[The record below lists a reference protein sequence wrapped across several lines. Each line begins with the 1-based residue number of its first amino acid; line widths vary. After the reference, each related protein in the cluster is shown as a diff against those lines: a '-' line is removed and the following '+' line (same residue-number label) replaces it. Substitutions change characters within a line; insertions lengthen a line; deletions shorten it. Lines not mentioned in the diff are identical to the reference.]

1 MQAPGAPA
9 DPPLVERT
17 TTGTVRGLLRGLAA
31 GEALGAAS
39 PGAGGVLRHG
49 VAAQLACASA
59 EGLLR
64 AGTGTDPVAEVH
76 AAYRRWSQRYRAF
89 AASGPSLLHEDRGP
103 SGATSRALA
112 TGAAG
117 TLRDPLTTS
126 AGWHA
131 VVRALPVA
139 ALGLTEDGA
148 DSAVALTAARTA
160 VLTHGHVTAAPA
172 GIAALV
178 AAAALR
184 GTPLTGAVGHA
195 LAAAVLAGL
204 DARAV
209 WAADAAVRAAHRT
222 PGDPQLAEVLG
233 GGPAC
238 TGVLAAA
245 VYAVLSHPRE
255 PRLALRLALTA
266 PRAAGAGALAGAWL
280 GAAHGPEAL
289 PARVDVADVLD
300 ALADRL
306 TDGVGGRRG
315 A

>member
-1 MQAPGAPA
+1 M
-9 DPPLVERT
+9 ERT

-31 GEALGAAS
+31 GEALGAADG
-39 PGAGGVLRHG
+39 GAGGVLRHG

-59 EGLLR
+59 EGVLR
-64 AGTGTDPVAEVH
+64 AGAGADPVAEVH
-76 AAYRRWSQRYRAF
+76 AAYRRWSQRHRAPV
-89 AASGPSLLHEDRGP
+89 APGPSPLHEDRGP

-117 TLRDPLTTS
+117 TLREPLTTS

-139 ALGLTEDGA
+139 ALGLAGEGA
-148 DSAVALTAARTA
+148 DAAVALTAARTA
-160 VLTHGHVTAAPA
+160 VLTHGSVTAAPA
-172 GIAALV
+172 GVAALV

-184 GTPLTGAVGHA
+184 GAPLAEAVGHA

-209 WAADAAVRAAHRT
+209 WAADAAVRAAHRA
-222 PGDPQLAEVLG
+222 PGDPQLAEVLA

-245 VYAVLSHPRE
+245 VYAVLSHPAE
-255 PRLALRLALTA
+255 PRLALRLALTG

-280 GAAHGPEAL
+280 GAAHGPAAL
-289 PARVDVADVLD
+289 PGRVDVADVLD
-300 ALADRL
+300 ALADGL
-306 TDGVGGRRG
+306 GGLRC